1 MRLCGLL
8 ALISVSIVIVD
19 SSPALSRHKRGF
31 LAGVHDRM
39 GHGFGKRT
47 DPILSSY
54 VDDVDKD
61 DLMTVEDLVRH
72 IMQSEVLA
80 DAIVRKFIDINDDGS
95 VSYQELLRKLMR

>member
-1 MRLCGLL
+1 MRFCGLL
-8 ALISVSIVIVD
+8 AFISVTIAIVD
-19 SSPALSRHKRGF
+19 SSPAHIRHKRGF

-47 DPILSSY
+47 DPVLSSY
-54 VDDVDKD
+54 LNDVDKE
-61 DLMTVEDLVRH
+61 DLMTVDDLVRH